1 MILNKAAWF
10 SSQAL
15 KNFAGFARKPN
26 RGIRD
31 GGHNNAVPKEI
42 KTAS

>member
-1 MILNKAAWF
+1 MAWLLR
-10 SSQAL
+10 QAL

-31 GGHNNAVPKEI
+31 GDHNNAVPKEI